1 MKARDLVVA
10 QASRSTNETPVF
22 VTPQSVVT
30 FPVAALAVNVI
41 WRVLGVLVPVWAAN
55 LGVGIVIAFAIGLFI
70 YALSVNWQTDTLEQK
85 LKALGIAIINCF
97 FLAASA
103 LGISDVFGCAAP
115 K

>member
-1 MKARDLVVA
+1 MKTRDLVVA
-10 QASRSTNETPVF
+10 KASPGTNETPVF
-22 VTPQSVVT
+22 VTEQSLIT

-41 WRVLGVLVPVWAAN
+41 WRVLGAMVPAWANN
-55 LGVGIVIAFAIGLFI
+55 LGVGIVVAFAIGLFI
-70 YALSVNWQTDTLEQK
+70 YALSVDWVNYTTEQK

-103 LGISDVFGCAAP
+103 LGLFDVFGGAAP